1 MGYSRTKH
9 FDTKL
14 KLCQEV
20 EETGIVTYQRVDT
33 EDNVA
38 DVLTKP
44 LARDRHRKL
53 MKEFG
58 LEVSWPRNK
67 LKDARKL
74 TAEMKA
80 GSTVHA
86 GDQLRLF

>member
-1 MGYSRTKH
+1 MKH

-20 EETGIVTYQRVDT
+20 EETGIVTYQRVNT

-53 MKEFG
+53 VREFG
-58 LEVSWPRNK
+58 LEVSWPGNK
-67 LKDARKL
+67 LKDARKS
-74 TAEMKA
+74 AVKMK
-80 GSTVHA
+80 V
-86 GDQLRLF
+86 